1 MRPHVGRR
9 RQNKMADG
17 ALDFRGNYRRGTV
30 SEGGSP
36 SPIGASHE
44 IEQERARRSVRRHRR
59 RSGAEPWRMR
69 SDPVALEK
77 RTEDRSGGSRTRAAG
92 ARGRNGRDGE
102 EPAGRAPEITRA
114 GKTSGRR
121 KQGARGQGQI
131 RAW

>member
-1 MRPHVGRR
+1 
-9 RQNKMADG
+9 MARG
-17 ALDFRGNYRRGTV
+17 ALDLRGNYRSGAV

-44 IEQERARRSVRRHRR
+44 IEEQRARRSARRHRG

-77 RTEDRSGGSRTRAAG
+77 RTEDRGGGSRARATG
-92 ARGRNGRDGE
+92 ARGRNDRDGE
-102 EPAGRAPEITRA
+102 EPAGRAPEIARPR
-114 GKTSGRR
+114 KTSGRR

-131 RAW
+131 RARRRPG